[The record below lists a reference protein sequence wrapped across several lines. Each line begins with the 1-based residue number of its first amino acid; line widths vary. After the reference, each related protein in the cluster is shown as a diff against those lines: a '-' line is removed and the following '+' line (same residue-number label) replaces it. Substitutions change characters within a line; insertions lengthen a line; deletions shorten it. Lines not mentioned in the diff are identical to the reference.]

1 MTVKDF
7 DFNFTD
13 IKAKALPAAF
23 DKIKHDSE
31 SRLQITKLFLW
42 AYFVLIAASFVFCYT
57 YNDHIADLYLAA
69 TKALPADKTLPISDL
84 PEYINV
90 SQTVSLIT
98 ATLSS
103 GVGFVIGYY
112 FKNGERNG

>member
-1 MTVKDF
+1 MKNF

-13 IKAKALPAAF
+13 VKAKSASF

-31 SRLQITKLFLW
+31 SRLQITKLLLW
-42 AYFVLIAASFVFCYT
+42 AYFILIAASFAFCYL
-57 YNDHIADLYLAA
+57 YNDHIADLYLSAA
-69 TKALPADKTLPISDL
+69 KALPTDITLPINGL

>member
-1 MTVKDF
+1 MKNF

-13 IKAKALPAAF
+13 IKAKSASF

-42 AYFVLIAASFVFCYT
+42 AYFILIAASFVFCYT
-57 YNDHIADLYLAA
+57 YNNNIADLYLVA
-69 TKALPADKTLPISDL
+69 TKSSASGTLPVNVL